1 MLKIEKTV
9 VDLKKTVGKNYKEF
23 WDFKGRYRVVK
34 GGRGS
39 KKSTTAALWYI
50 YHLLKHKN
58 ANLLCVRQF
67 YNSLKDS
74 QFSELK
80 KACERLKVSHLFDFK
95 ISPLEITVKETG
107 QKILFRGFD
116 NPDSITSITV
126 SHGYLCW
133 VWIEEAYQVA
143 NEEEFNKLDFSIRG
157 INDESLFPQI
167 TLTLN
172 PWSEMWIKKRFFD
185 KKDKNILAIT
195 RNYYHNEFL
204 SEEDKKMF
212 EDLKKNDYNSYKI
225 VGEGEWG
232 LSKGGYFNEFSYNL
246 HTVPDMEIDFRED
259 YDFYA
264 SFDYG
269 LDMFAAYFYRVDRFL
284 NVYVY
289 REIYKEDI
297 IVSKAAQELAKY
309 IKEENIRCVY
319 APFDMW
325 NRQRESGRSIADIF
339 LSYGIPLVKS
349 PKGRVS
355 GWLSVKEFLKPVTQD
370 GKLTSRLKIARS
382 CVNLINSLPKLTRD
396 ENNLS
401 DVSRFPHDI
410 THAPDALRY
419 FLGNIFSP
427 PEIYEKNLM
436 PYEGYNFTNSKKE
449 EELFIDESLIDSFY
463 D

>member
-1 MLKIEKTV
+1 MFAIEKV
-9 VDLKKTVGKNYKEF
+9 VVNIGETVGKNYKEF
-23 WDFKGRYRVVK
+23 WNFKGRYRVVK

-39 KKSTTAALWYI
+39 KKSTTSALWFI
-50 YHLLKHKN
+50 YHLLKYKN
-58 ANLLCVRQF
+58 ANLLCVRQY

-80 KACERLKVSHLFDFK
+80 KACERLKVTHLFDFK
-95 ISPLEITVKETG
+95 ISPLEITVKSTG

-133 VWIEEAYQVA
+133 VWIEEAYQVD
-143 NEEEFNKLDFSIRG
+143 NEENFNKLDFSIRG
-157 INDESLFPQI
+157 ILDKSLFPQI

-172 PWSEMWIKKRFFD
+172 PWCEMWIKKRFFD
-185 KKDKNILAIT
+185 RKDKNILAIT

-204 SEEDKKMF
+204 SEDDIKMF
-212 EDLKKNDYNSYKI
+212 EKLKVEDPLSYKI

-232 LSKGGYFNEFSYNL
+232 IASGSYFSEFSYNL
-246 HTVPDMEIDFRED
+246 HTVEDMEISFDSEYD
-259 YDFYA
+259 YYA

-269 LDMFAAYFYRVDRFL
+269 LDMFACYFYRVDRFL

-289 REIYKEDI
+289 REIYKKDI
-297 IVSKAAQELAKY
+297 IVSKAAEEIKKY
-309 IKEENIRCVY
+309 IQNENIRCVY

-349 PKGRVS
+349 SKNRVN
-355 GWLSVKEFLKPVTQD
+355 GWLSVKEFLKPVVCD
-370 GKLTSRLKIARS
+370 NKLTSRLKIARS
-382 CVNLINSLPKLTRD
+382 CVNLIDSIPKLLKD
-396 ENNLS
+396 EKNLS
-401 DVSRFPHDI
+401 DVARFPHDI

-419 FLGNIFSP
+419 FLVNILSG
-427 PEIYEKNLM
+427 PEYESEKNLF
-436 PYEGYNFTNSKKE
+436 YHDFSFNNNKKE
-449 EELFIDESLIDSFY
+449 EELFIDEDVIDSFY

>member
-1 MLKIEKTV
+1 LRIEKIT

-39 KKSTTAALWYI
+39 KKSTTAALWFI

-58 ANLLCVRQF
+58 ANLLCVRQY

-74 QFSELK
+74 QFAELK
-80 KACERLKVSHLFDFK
+80 KAAARLKVSHLFEFK
-95 ISPLEITVKETG
+95 ISPLEITLKQTG
-107 QKILFRGFD
+107 QKVLFRGFD

-143 NEEEFNKLDFSIRG
+143 NEEDFNKLDFSIRG
-157 INDESLFPQI
+157 IQDETLFPQL

-172 PWSEMWIKKRFFD
+172 PWCEMWIKKRFFD
-185 KKDKNILAIT
+185 VKDGNILALT

-204 SEEDKKMF
+204 SDGDIKMF
-212 EDLKKNDYNSYKI
+212 EELKKNDFQSYKI

-232 LSKGGYFNEFSYNL
+232 IAKGSYFNEFSHKL
-246 HTVPDMEIDFRED
+246 HTVCDEVLDFNDGCD
-259 YDFYA
+259 YYA

-269 LDMFAAYFYRVDRFL
+269 LDMFACYFYRVDRFL

-289 REIYKEDI
+289 REIHEENV
-297 IVSKAAQELAKY
+297 IVSEAAKKIAKY
-309 IKEENIRCVY
+309 TVNENIRCVY

-325 NRQRESGRSIADIF
+325 NRQRESGRTIAEIF
-339 LSYGIPLVKS
+339 LNHGIPLVKANRD
-349 PKGRVS
+349 RVS
-355 GWLSVKEFLKPVTQD
+355 GWLTVKEYLKPVSIS

-382 CVNLINSLPKLTRD
+382 CENLINCIPNLLRD
-396 ENNLS
+396 NLNPS
-401 DVSRFPHDI
+401 DVARFPHDI

-419 FLGNIFSP
+419 FLASLMSP
-427 PEIYEKNLM
+427 PGDNVKTEELFT
-436 PYEGYNFTNSKKE
+436 GYTFESFKKE
-449 EELFIDESLIDSFY
+449 EDELELSQELLDSFY

>member
-1 MLKIEKTV
+1 MSKIEQVV
-9 VDLKKTVGKNYKEF
+9 VDLTSTVGKNYSQF
-23 WDFKGRYRVVK
+23 WNFKGRYRVVK

-58 ANLLCVRQF
+58 ANLLCVRQY

-74 QFSELK
+74 QFAELK
-80 KACERLKVSHLFDFK
+80 KACERLKVSHLFEFK
-95 ISPLEITVKETG
+95 ISPLEITLKETG

-133 VWIEEAYQVA
+133 VWIEEAYQVS
-143 NEEEFNKLDFSIRG
+143 NEEDFNKLDFSIRG
-157 INDESLFPQI
+157 IGDKSLFPQI
-167 TLTLN
+167 TLTFN
-172 PWSEMWIKKRFFD
+172 PWCEMWIKKRFFD

-204 SEEDKKMF
+204 SKDDIKMF
-212 EDLKKNDYNSYKI
+212 EELKKSDFNSYKI

-232 LSKGGYFNEFSYNL
+232 IASGGYFNEFSYNI
-246 HTVPDMEIDFRED
+246 HTTQDIEINFNDE

-269 LDMFAAYFYRVDRFL
+269 LDMFACYFYRVDRFS

-289 REIYKEDI
+289 REIYKDNV
-297 IVSKAAQELAKY
+297 IVSKAAEEIARY
-309 IKEENIRCVY
+309 INSENIKCVY

-325 NRQRESGRSIADIF
+325 NRQRESGKSIADIF

-349 PKGRVS
+349 GKNRVS
-355 GWLSVKEFLKPVTQD
+355 GWLCVKEFLKPVSINN
-370 GKLTSRLKIARS
+370 KLTSRLLIARS
-382 CVNLINSLPKLTRD
+382 CVNLIDSLPKLTKD
-396 ENNLS
+396 ESNPS
-401 DVSRFPHDI
+401 DVARFPHNI
-410 THAPDALRY
+410 THGPDALRY
-419 FLGNIFSP
+419 FLGNIISP
-427 PEIYEKNLM
+427 YEISQNVTM
-436 PYEGYNFTNSKKE
+436 PYLGYNFKQEEKE
-449 EELFIDESLIDSFY
+449 EELFIDNDIIDSFY

>member
-1 MLKIEKTV
+1 MLAIDNIV
-9 VDLKKTVGKNYKEF
+9 VSIKEVVGKNYKEF
-23 WDFKGRYRVVK
+23 WHFKGRYRVVK

-67 YNSLKDS
+67 YNSLRDS
-74 QFSELK
+74 QFAELK
-80 KACERLKVSHLFDFK
+80 KACERLKVSHLFEFK
-95 ISPLEITVKETG
+95 ISPLEITLKETG

-133 VWIEEAYQVA
+133 VWIEEAYQVSD
-143 NEEEFNKLDFSIRG
+143 EEEFNKLDFSIRG
-157 INDESLFPQI
+157 INDKTLFPQI

-172 PWSEMWIKKRFFD
+172 PWCEMWIKKRFFD
-185 KKDKNILAIT
+185 KKDKNILALT

-204 SEEDKKMF
+204 SDDDIKMF
-212 EDLKKNDYNSYKI
+212 EDLKKEDYNSYKI

-232 LSKGGYFNEFSYNL
+232 IAKGAYFNEFSYNL
-246 HTVPDMEIDFRED
+246 HTVCDIEMSFTEEFE
-259 YDFYA
+259 YYA

-269 LDMFAAYFYRVDRFL
+269 LDMFACYFYRVDRYL

-289 REIYKEDI
+289 REIYKDNI
-297 IVSKAAQELAKY
+297 IVSKAAEEILKY
-309 IKEENIRCVY
+309 IKKENIRAVY

-349 PKGRVS
+349 GKSRVS
-355 GWLSVKEFLKPVTQD
+355 GWLCVKEFLKPVNS
-370 GKLTSRLKIARS
+370 GENVTSRLKIARS
-382 CVNLINSLPKLTRD
+382 CVNLIDSLKKLTRD
-396 ENNLS
+396 DNNFS
-401 DVSRFPHDI
+401 DVARFPHEI
-410 THAPDALRY
+410 THGPDALRY
-419 FLGNIFSP
+419 FLGNMISP
-427 PEIYEKNLM
+427 PEDLKETKIGPEYYFNYEK
-436 PYEGYNFTNSKKE
+436 KE
-449 EELFIDESLIDSFY
+449 DELYIDEDFIDSFY

>member
-204 SEEDKKMF
+204 SEEDRKMF

-246 HTVPDMEIDFRED
+246 HTVPDMEIDFSKD

-309 IKEENIRCVY
+309 IKEENITNENVTYTQWFGWCI
-319 APFDMW
+319 ALETIAFD
-325 NRQRESGRSIADIF
+325 GTIGKSIDF
-339 LSYGIPLVKS
+339 QYS
-349 PKGRVS
+349 
-355 GWLSVKEFLKPVTQD
+355 T
-370 GKLTSRLKIARS
+370 KLTKASIL
-382 CVNLINSLPKLTRD
+382 
-396 ENNLS
+396 
-401 DVSRFPHDI
+401 
-410 THAPDALRY
+410 
-419 FLGNIFSP
+419 NIFSVLSSTVAGQTLTLSKTAVTNAFGSTTAT
-427 PEIYEKNLM
+427 EWTNLVATK
-436 PYEGYNFTNSKKE
+436 TNWT
-449 EELFIDESLIDSFY
+449 ISLV
-463 D
+463 